1 MLKPKSKKIK
11 KTKKKIKKKSLQKIE
26 IDQILFNTRHV
37 YLTGVINEES
47 SRDIIKELR
56 ALGEISTK
64 PIIMHI
70 NSRGGYVQ
78 ESLAIVDTMRTIK
91 ASVVTVITGIAASM
105 AGIVSISGVERL
117 MTKNAVW
124 MAHNLA
130 LGSYDYLEKIVDKVD
145 YLKQLEKQLFGIF
158 RDRTKLSERELTKSR
173 HGELW
178 LFPDEAK
185 KKGIV
190 DLVV

>member
-1 MLKPKSKKIK
+1 MTKNKNSKK
-11 KTKKKIKKKSLQKIE
+11 KTKRKSLQKIE
-26 IDQILFNTRHV
+26 IVQILYNTRHV

-47 SRDIIKELR
+47 ARDIIKELR
-56 ALGEISTK
+56 ALGEISNK

-78 ESLAIVDTMRTIK
+78 EGLAIVDTMRTIK
-91 ASVVTVITGIAASM
+91 APVVTVITGIAASM

-124 MAHNLA
+124 MSHNCV
-130 LGSYDYLEKIVDKVD
+130 GGGFDYLEKVYDKVD
-145 YLKQLEKQLFGIF
+145 YLKQLEKQIFSIF
-158 RDRTKLSERELTKSR
+158 RNRTKLSERELTKSR

-178 LFPDEAK
+178 VLADEAK